1 MGFWEKAGKFAK
13 ATGDYLVQKQEEMER
28 TYRSKARSLTDAQ
41 LLHATRNAQSD
52 FAKNIAIEEAQR
64 RGLL

>member
-1 MGFWEKAGKFAK
+1 MSFWEKAGNFAK
-13 ATGDYLVQKQEEMER
+13 ATGDYLQKQQKEMEQK
-28 TYRSKARSLTDAQ
+28 YRSKARSLTDAQ
-41 LLHATRNAQSD
+41 VLHATKNAQND